1 MKSRDGFRAI
11 DVWLG
16 RAVWCLCVGGMA
28 NTQAAEAIL
37 PPPVAISQHV
47 YAWVGPYD
55 GPKKENRGYRM
66 NLVFVV
72 GAEAVAVL
80 DTGYTPAMAREML
93 AHVRRITPLPVRY
106 AVNSNSQPHRFMGND
121 VFAAAGAETITTP
134 LEAERMAER
143 GDSFASTV
151 ERILELPEDS
161 VPAPAAPKTLIKTPR
176 ELNLGGGVT
185 VRLEPVGATHTPD
198 SLIAVIAPD
207 KVVFTGDALYGN
219 RLLAVIPES
228 NVKHWAAVFDGL
240 RRYKGYTFVPG
251 HGQVGPLA
259 DFEFPTYQ
267 YLKRL
272 NDYMSKA
279 VDNDVA
285 IDDAMKAYDQS
296 AFAKL
301 ANFEELAGR
310 NASWA
315 YLEAEQAAFE

>member
-1 MKSRDGFRAI
+1 MKSRCGLGGI
-11 DVWLG
+11 LVWS
-16 RAVWCLCVGGMA
+16 CLAALCLLIGGMA

-37 PPPVAISQHV
+37 PPPVAISPHV

-66 NLVFVV
+66 NLAFVV
-72 GAEAVAVL
+72 GTEAVAVL

-93 AHVRRITPLPVRY
+93 AHIRHITPLPVRY
-106 AVNSNSQPHRFMGND
+106 AVNSNSQPHRFFGTD

-134 LEAERMAER
+134 LEAERMAAR
-143 GDSFASTV
+143 GGDFASTV
-151 ERILELPEDS
+151 ERILELSKDS
-161 VPAPAAPKTLIKTPR
+161 VPAPAAPKTLIKKPH
-176 ELNLGGGVT
+176 ELNLGGGVV
-185 VRLEPVGATHTPD
+185 VRLQPVGATHTPD

-207 KVVFTGDALYGN
+207 KVVYTGDALYGG
-219 RLLAVIPES
+219 RLLSVIPES

-240 RRYKGYTFVPG
+240 RHYKNYTFVPG

-259 DFEFPTYQ
+259 DFEFSTYQ

-272 NDYMSKA
+272 SDYMSKA

-285 IDDAMKAYDQS
+285 MDDALKAYDQS
-296 AFAKL
+296 AFSTL
-301 ANFEELAGR
+301 ANFKDLAGR

-315 YLEAEQAAFE
+315 YLEAERAAFE